1 MWGELPSAVPE
12 VRVRTTV
19 PLDTV
24 SLRVYAISEAEVTLF
39 IEEEDVGVTEEKA
52 GAVLSTVTVRDV
64 EVA

>member
-39 IEEEDVGVTEEKA
+39 IEEEE
-52 GAVLSTVTVRDV
+52 L
-64 EVA
+64 